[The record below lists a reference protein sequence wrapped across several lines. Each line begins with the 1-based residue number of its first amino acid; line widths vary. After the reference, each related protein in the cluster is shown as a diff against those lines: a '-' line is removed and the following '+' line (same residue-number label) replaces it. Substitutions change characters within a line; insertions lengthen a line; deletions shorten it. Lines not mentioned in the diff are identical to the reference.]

1 MQAAGHPPPVYI
13 PAFVTTVESF
23 LERHTPIH
31 TADTRWPTG
40 VIRVAAYLSDSPL
53 PPEIVQRVT
62 SVRCVVVRRGPAGTE
77 EMLVLRNRHSRHVL
91 PGGRREPGE
100 APRETIRRELMEEAG
115 CTIGTP
121 RRIGFMHL
129 RHVGAVP
136 AGHPYT
142 APDFFWPIY
151 AAEAVAYEP
160 ASRPADAYE
169 EDSEFVP
176 ISELGTLGLEPHTER
191 FVQAALEAVRE
202 QRDSYTAPQRTVT
215 TDSVAPPGGLI
226 FGPDQKL
233 LFIGDSIT
241 DCGRRG
247 DADGKG
253 PHAPYGNG
261 YVHLIRAFLLARYG
275 ELGLEI
281 VNRGISGNTV
291 RDLDRR
297 WEDDVIAEQ
306 PDWLSIKIGINDVWR
321 LIANRMD
328 AHVPLDEYEA
338 TLRRLLDRTKAA
350 TKARLILMEPYVIAP
365 PVPGST
371 DENPVGPAAA
381 RAATGMSL
389 EQAKQTYQ
397 PLRDKGVGAGPE
409 YEACLA
415 HFRAVMDQYRAV
427 VRKLAAENAAVLVRT
442 QDAYDAALEKQPPT
456 YWAAD
461 RVHPGAPGHAVI
473 ARAFLRAVGYGDV

>member
-1 MQAAGHPPPVYI
+1 MQV
-13 PAFVTTVESF
+13 F
-23 LERHTPIH
+23 LARHTPIY
-31 TADTRWPTG
+31 TAETQWPMS
-40 VIRVAAYLSDSPL
+40 VIRVAAYLSAEPL
-53 PPEIVQRVT
+53 PPEIVRLVT
-62 SVRCVVVRRGPAGTE
+62 SVRCVVVRRGADGADE
-77 EMLVLRNRHSRHVL
+77 VLVLRNKHSRHVL

-100 APRETIRRELMEEAG
+100 APRETIVRELMEEAG
-115 CTIGTP
+115 CTVGAP

-129 RHVGAVP
+129 HHVGDVP
-136 AGHPYT
+136 TGHPYT

-151 AAEAVAYEP
+151 AAEALRHDP
-160 ASRPADAYE
+160 GSRPDDVYE
-169 EDSEFVP
+169 EASEFVP
-176 ISELGTLGLEPHTER
+176 VSALGTLGLEPHSER
-191 FVQAALEAVRE
+191 FVRAALETLRGDDA
-202 QRDSYTAPQRTVT
+202 SYTAARTTERTVT
-215 TDSVAPPGGLI
+215 TESVEAPGGLI

-247 DADGKG
+247 NADGTG

-261 YVHLIRAFLLARYG
+261 YVHLVRAFLLARYG

-297 WEDDVIAEQ
+297 WEQDVIAEQ
-306 PDWLSIKIGINDVWR
+306 PDWLSVKIGINDVWR

-328 AHVPLDEYEA
+328 DHVPLEEYEA

-365 PVPGST
+365 PVPGSS
-371 DENPVGPAAA
+371 EESPVGPAAA
-381 RAATGMSL
+381 EAATGMSL
-389 EQAKQTYQ
+389 EKAKETYQ
-397 PLRDKGVGAGPE
+397 PLREKGVSAGPE

-415 HFRAVMDQYRAV
+415 HFRAVMDQYRTV
-427 VRKLAAENAAVLVRT
+427 VRRLAAEHAAVLVRT
-442 QDAYDAALEKQPPT
+442 QAAYDAALEKQPPA

-473 ARAFLRAVGYGDV
+473 ARAFLRAIGYGDV